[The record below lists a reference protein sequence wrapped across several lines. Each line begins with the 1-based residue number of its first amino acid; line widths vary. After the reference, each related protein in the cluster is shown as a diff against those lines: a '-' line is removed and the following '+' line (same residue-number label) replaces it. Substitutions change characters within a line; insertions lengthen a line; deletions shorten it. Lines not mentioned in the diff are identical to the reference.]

1 MTIHLQKEP
10 AMTDILE
17 ELCALRAR
25 DAEEGARTE
34 PVAALLARP
43 EARVPRPS
51 FADALHRP
59 AGALPRV
66 IAELKKASPSKG
78 LIRADFRPA
87 DLAAALT
94 EGGAAA
100 LSVLVEPHRFL
111 GSSDNLALARS
122 RSPLPLLWKD
132 FVVGEW
138 QIAKAAAC
146 GASAVLLI
154 VAALPDADLRRLLA
168 FSHDLGLDAL
178 VETHDAREID
188 RALAAG
194 ARIVGVNSRD
204 LRTFRTDPE
213 ATYGLLARIPAD
225 RVRVAESGVRTAA
238 EIRLAAAAGAD
249 AVLVGE
255 ALMRAPDPATAL
267 KELLS

>member
-1 MTIHLQKEP
+1 MQ
-10 AMTDILE
+10 DILE

-25 DAEEGARTE
+25 DAEEGACAE
-34 PVAALLARP
+34 PVDALLARP
-43 EARVPRPS
+43 EARAPRPG
-51 FADALHRP
+51 FASALRRP
-59 AGALPRV
+59 EGALPRV

-94 EGGAAA
+94 AGGAAA

-168 FSHDLGLDAL
+168 FARSLGLDVL
-178 VETHDAREID
+178 VETHDAGEID

-194 ARIVGVNSRD
+194 ARVVGVNSRD

-213 ATYGLLARIPAD
+213 ATYGLLSRIPAD
-225 RVRVAESGVRTAA
+225 CVRVAESGVRTNA

-255 ALMRAPDPATAL
+255 ALMRDADPAAAL
-267 KELLS
+267 RRLLGAAPSGAR

>member
-1 MTIHLQKEP
+1 MV
-10 AMTDILE
+10 DILE
-17 ELCALRAR
+17 ELCALRRA
-25 DAEEGARTE
+25 DAEAGALAE
-34 PVAALLARP
+34 PVEALLARP
-43 EARVPRPS
+43 EARAPRPS
-51 FADALHRP
+51 FSAALRR
-59 AGALPRV
+59 GAEAVPRV

-78 LIRADFRPA
+78 LIRPDFRPA
-87 DLAAALT
+87 EIAESLAA
-94 EGGAAA
+94 GGAAA

-122 RSPLPLLWKD
+122 RSSLPLLWKD

-168 FSHDLGLDAL
+168 FARSLGLDAL
-178 VETHDAREID
+178 VETHDASEIA
-188 RALAAG
+188 RALDAG
-194 ARIVGVNSRD
+194 ARVVGVNSRD

-213 ATYGLLARIPAD
+213 ATYGLLSGIPPEI
-225 RVRVAESGVRTAA
+225 VRVAESGVKTGA
-238 EIRLAAAAGAD
+238 EMRLAAASGAD

-255 ALMRAPDPATAL
+255 ALMRRPDPGAAL
-267 KELLS
+267 RALLSEAAG

>member
-1 MTIHLQKEP
+1 MS
-10 AMTDILE
+10 DILT
-17 ELCALRAR
+17 ELCALRAA
-25 DAEEGARTE
+25 DAADGALHE
-34 PVAALLARP
+34 PIDTLLSRP
-43 EARVPRPS
+43 EARAPRPA
-51 FADALHRP
+51 FAAALRRP
-59 AGALPRV
+59 ADALPRV

-78 LIRADFRPA
+78 LIREDFRPA

-94 EGGAAA
+94 AGGASA

-138 QIAKAAAC
+138 QIAKAATC

-154 VAALPDADLRRLLA
+154 VAALSDADLCRLLA
-168 FSHDLGLDAL
+168 FAHDLGLDAL
-178 VETHDAREID
+178 VETHDASEID

-194 ARIVGVNSRD
+194 ARVIGVNSRN
-204 LRTFRTDPE
+204 LRTFHTDPE
-213 ATYGLLARIPAD
+213 ATYGLLARIPVD
-225 RVRVAESGVRTAA
+225 CVRVAESGVRTNA
-238 EIRLAAAAGAD
+238 EIRLAANAGAD

-255 ALMRAPDPATAL
+255 ALMRAADPAAAL
-267 KELLS
+267 RALL

>member
-1 MTIHLQKEP
+1 MTN
-10 AMTDILE
+10 ILE

-25 DAEEGARTE
+25 DAEEGERRE
-34 PVAALLARP
+34 PLSALLARP
-43 EARVPRPS
+43 EASAPRPS
-51 FADALHRP
+51 FLAALRRP
-59 AGALPRV
+59 VRARARV

-87 DLAAALT
+87 DLAATLT
-94 EGGAAA
+94 AGGASA

-111 GSSDNLALARS
+111 GSSANLALARS

-168 FSHDLGLDAL
+168 FAHDLGLDAL
-178 VETHDAREID
+178 VETHDAAEID
-188 RALAAG
+188 RALDAD

-204 LRTFRTDPE
+204 LRTFHTDPG
-213 ATYGLLARIPAD
+213 AAFGLLARIPAD
-225 RVRVAESGVRTAA
+225 RVRVAESGVRDASGL
-238 EIRLAAAAGAD
+238 RLAEAAGAD

-255 ALMRAPDPATAL
+255 ALMRATDPAAAL
-267 KELLS
+267 QALFE